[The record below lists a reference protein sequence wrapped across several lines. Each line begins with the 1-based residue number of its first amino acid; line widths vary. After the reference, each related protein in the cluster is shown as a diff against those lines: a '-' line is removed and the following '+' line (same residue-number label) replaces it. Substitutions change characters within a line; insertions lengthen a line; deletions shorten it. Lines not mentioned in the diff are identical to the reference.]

1 MSNNT
6 ILMSK
11 IRQILRLYTNRK
23 GTKHISTQTGIAR
36 NTVKKYISKFIKL
49 KISFEEINEM
59 DDFKLNELFGKQSTP
74 EPPVSYRYKKVLSFF
89 PYMDKEMKKT
99 GVTQAMMWQEYIE
112 LHPEGYL
119 LSQFNHHYRGWLK
132 RSNPSMHIQYKA
144 GDKMLVDYAGA
155 KLPIVNNLTGELI
168 ELEVF
173 VAILGASQLT
183 YVQAIETQQKIDFI
197 TCCENAIHFFGG
209 VPAAIVPDNLKAA
222 VTKSNKYEPTIN
234 ETFADF
240 AEHYGTSILPAR
252 AYRPKDKALV
262 EGAVKI
268 AYTRIYANLRN
279 ETFFTIEALNEAI
292 WKELELHNT
301 SNLKGR
307 EYSRLQQFNE
317 VEKNA
322 LGPLPEMKYE
332 FKQQMLVTVLKNGH
346 ICLGLDKHYYSVPYQ
361 FIGRKV
367 KIIFSQ
373 TLVEIYYD
381 YNLIA
386 NHKRIKSPYNY
397 TTNEDHL
404 ASAHKFLSDWTPPKF
419 LSWAEA
425 IGHETK
431 LLIYNILDKKQHPE
445 QAYKSCI
452 GVLSLAKKVGN
463 ERLNNACK
471 RALSFNSYNYM
482 AIQSI
487 LEKGLDLIEDQET
500 SMQITMPL
508 HENIRGE
515 EYYE

>member
-1 MSNNT
+1 
-6 ILMSK
+6 MSK
-11 IRQILRLYTNRK
+11 IRQILRLYTHKK
-23 GTKHISTQTGIAR
+23 GTKHISRHTGIAR
-36 NTVKKYISKFIKL
+36 NTVKKYINKFVQL
-49 KISFEEINEM
+49 KVSFEEINEL
-59 DDFKLNELFGKQSTP
+59 DDFKLNALFGKQTLP
-74 EPPVSYRYKKVLSFF
+74 EPVVSDRYKKLLSFF
-89 PYMDKEMKKT
+89 PYLDKEMKKT
-99 GVTQAMMWQEYIE
+99 GVTLDLMWQEY
-112 LHPEGYL
+112 LKLNPDGYRH
-119 LSQFNHHYRGWLK
+119 SQFGHHYRVWLK

-155 KLPIVNNLTGELI
+155 KLSIVDSITGELI

-183 YVQAIETQQKIDFI
+183 YVQAIPSQQKADFI
-197 TCCENAIHFFGG
+197 TCCENAMYFFGG

-240 AEHYGTSILPAR
+240 AEHYSTSILPAR

-268 AYTRIYANLRN
+268 AYTRIYATLRKQ
-279 ETFFTIEALNEAI
+279 TFFTIEELNEAI

-301 SNLKGR
+301 SKLKGR
-307 EYSRLQQFNE
+307 EYSRIQQFQE
-317 VEKNA
+317 IEKDA
-322 LGPLPEMKYE
+322 LGPLPDMKYE
-332 FKQQMLVTVLKNGH
+332 FKQQMIATVLKNGH
-346 ICLGLDKHYYSVPYQ
+346 ICLGPDKHYYSLPYQ
-361 FIGRKV
+361 FIGKKV
-367 KIIFSQ
+367 KIIFSP
-373 TLVEIYYD
+373 TLVEIYYE

-386 NHKRIKSPYNY
+386 SHKRVKSPYNY
-397 TTNEDHL
+397 STIEAHL
-404 ASAHKFLSDWTPPKF
+404 ASAHKYMSDWTPARF
-419 LSWAEA
+419 LSWAES

-452 GVLSLAKKVGN
+452 GVLSLAKKVGQQ
-463 ERLNNACK
+463 RLNNACK
-471 RALSFNSYNYM
+471 RALAFNSYNYM

-487 LEKGLDLIEDQET
+487 LEKGLDQIDDEEP
-500 SMQITMPL
+500 SMQIKMPL

-515 EYYE
+515 DYYQ

>member
-1 MSNNT
+1 
-6 ILMSK
+6 
-11 IRQILRLYTNRK
+11 
-23 GTKHISTQTGIAR
+23 
-36 NTVKKYISKFIKL
+36 
-49 KISFEEINEM
+49 
-59 DDFKLNELFGKQSTP
+59 
-74 EPPVSYRYKKVLSFF
+74 
-89 PYMDKEMKKT
+89 
-99 GVTQAMMWQEYIE
+99 
-112 LHPEGYL
+112 
-119 LSQFNHHYRGWLK
+119 
-132 RSNPSMHIQYKA
+132 MHIQYKA

-155 KLPIVNNLTGELI
+155 KLSIVDNITGELI

-183 YVQAIETQQKIDFI
+183 YVQAIPTQQKADFI
-197 TCCENAIHFFGG
+197 TCCENAMYFFGG

-268 AYTRIYANLRN
+268 AYTRIYATLRKR
-279 ETFFTIEALNEAI
+279 TFFTIEELNEAI

-301 SNLKGR
+301 SKLKGR
-307 EYSRLQQFNE
+307 EYSRSQQFQE
-317 VEKNA
+317 IEKDT
-322 LGPLPEMKYE
+322 LGPLPDIKYE
-332 FKQQMLVTVLKNGH
+332 FKQQMLATVLKNGH
-346 ICLGLDKHYYSVPYQ
+346 ICLGPDKHYYSLPYQ
-361 FIGRKV
+361 FIGKKV
-367 KIIFSQ
+367 KIIFSP
-373 TLVEIYYD
+373 TLVEIYYE

-386 NHKRIKSPYNY
+386 SHKRVKSPYNY
-397 TTNEDHL
+397 STIEAHL
-404 ASAHKFLSDWTPPKF
+404 ASTHKFMSDWTPARF
-419 LSWAEA
+419 LSWAES

-452 GVLSLAKKVGN
+452 GVLSLAKKVGPQ
-463 ERLNNACK
+463 RLNNACK
-471 RALSFNSYNYM
+471 RALAFNSYNYM

-487 LEKGLDLIEDQET
+487 LEKGLDQIDDEES
-500 SMQITMPL
+500 SMQVKMPL

-515 EYYE
+515 GYYE

>member
-1 MSNNT
+1 MSNNI

-11 IRQILRLYTNRK
+11 IRQILRLYAHRK
-23 GTKHISTQTGIAR
+23 GTKHISSQTGIAR
-36 NTVKKYISKFIKL
+36 NTVKKYITKFIKL
-49 KISFEEINEM
+49 KVSFEEINEL
-59 DDFKLNELFGKQSTP
+59 DDFKLNELFGKPSLP
-74 EPPVSYRYKKVLSFF
+74 EPTISIRHKKILSFF
-89 PYMDKEMKKT
+89 PYMDRELKKT
-99 GVTQAMMWQEYIE
+99 GVTQSMMWREY
-112 LHPEGYL
+112 LQLYPDGFL
-119 LSQFNHHYRGWLK
+119 RAQFSHLYRAWLK

-155 KLPIVNNLTGELI
+155 KLSIVNSFTGEVI
-168 ELEVF
+168 EMEVF

-183 YVQAIETQQKIDFI
+183 YVQAIPTQQKIDFI
-197 TCCENAIHFFGG
+197 TCCENAMHFFGG

-268 AYTRIYANLRN
+268 AYTKIYATLRN
-279 ETFFTIEALNEAI
+279 QTFFTIEELNAAI
-292 WKELELHNT
+292 WKELELHNNT
-301 SNLKGR
+301 NLKGR
-307 EYSRLQQFNE
+307 EYSRTQQFLE
-317 VEKNA
+317 IEKDA
-322 LGPLPEMKYE
+322 LGILPMLKYE

-346 ICLGLDKHYYSVPYQ
+346 VCLGLDKHYYSLPYQ
-361 FIGRKV
+361 FIGKRV
-367 KIIFSQ
+367 KIIFSPV
-373 TLVEIYYD
+373 LVEIYFE

-386 NHKRIKSPYNY
+386 THKRVKSPYNY
-397 TTNEDHL
+397 STIEEHL
-404 ASAHKFLSDWTPPKF
+404 ASAHKFMSDWTPARF
-419 LSWAEA
+419 LSWAES

-431 LLIYNILDKKQHPE
+431 LLIFNILDKKQHPE

-452 GVLSLAKKVGN
+452 GVLSLAKKVGH

-471 RALSFNSYNYM
+471 RALTFNSYNYM

-487 LEKGLDLIEDQET
+487 LEKGLDQIDNEES
-500 SMQITMPL
+500 SMQIKMPL

-515 EYYE
+515 DYYE